1 MSDIF
6 NSCVFV
12 ISQNED
18 VEEIEKLVVR
28 NGGSVRKTFR
38 IAVSKRKKIKRLF
51 HVVSWLQEDDGR
63 LAAASRAEAELITP
77 GFVRKCD
84 SEGTLLDFTEYA
96 EGDDTKALFEP
107 RTKARLFLRPC
118 PDDCREL
125 EERTFRWDL

>member
-12 ISQNED
+12 ISRNED

-38 IAVSKRKKIKRLF
+38 IAVSKRKKVKRLF

-63 LAAASRAEAELITP
+63 LAAASRAEAELIT
-77 GFVRKCD
+77 VQEKYNQLQSSSDRYHRQ
-84 SEGTLLDFTEYA
+84 LDDATE
-96 EGDDTKALFEP
+96 ENS
-107 RTKARLFLRPC
+107 R
-118 PDDCREL
+118 L
-125 EERTFRWDL
+125 EEVIRDLQDQLHVVVNH